1 RIGTDR
7 LASGGHDDVAE
18 LGIGRMSGRCEE
30 TGERA
35 CRGERGNTDLHWF
48 ELPSPHRASPHAMAT
63 SHGRTASQVEPKR
76 AGEPT
81 APVAATPRHIRQS
94 AFRPVSGLVRC
105 ADLGPDGWVAFP
117 GAHPS

>member
-1 RIGTDR
+1 
-7 LASGGHDDVAE
+7 
-18 LGIGRMSGRCEE
+18 
-30 TGERA
+30 
-35 CRGERGNTDLHWF
+35 
-48 ELPSPHRASPHAMAT
+48 MAT

-105 ADLGPDGWVAFP
+105 AGGAGRVGRLPGHGCPVA
-117 GAHPS
+117 A